1 MIIKDEDQNRIKS
14 LLSGASHEIS
24 EVLKVLT
31 VKMINELYDLQRR
44 DHELKRKA
52 GLR

>member
-1 MIIKDEDQNRIKS
+1 LVIKDEDENRVKS
-14 LLSGASHEIS
+14 LLSGAFHEIS

-31 VKMINELYDLQRR
+31 VKMVNELYDIQRR
-44 DHELKRKA
+44 DHELKRRA